1 MYLTL
6 TVGVWDCRSTNNLYT
21 NLIFTF
27 QGLWG
32 CGTAGALNKIIIIK
46 IMMMMM
52 IIIIILFIT
61 CGTAGALNK
70 ITIITKIQ
78 VFSIIKLD
86 CGTSGAVFQVR
97 HIVVRVFCNQSSKQS
112 GY

>member
-1 MYLTL
+1 M
-6 TVGVWDCRSTNNLYT
+6 GVWDCGSTNNLYT

-27 QGLWG
+27 QGLRG
-32 CGTAGALNKIIIIK
+32 CGTAGALSKIIIK

-52 IIIIILFIT
+52 IIIIVLFIN

-86 CGTSGAVFQVR
+86 CGT
-97 HIVVRVFCNQSSKQS
+97 
-112 GY
+112 

>member
-6 TVGVWDCRSTNNLYT
+6 TVGVWDCGSTNNLYT

-27 QGLWG
+27 QGLRG

-52 IIIIILFIT
+52 MIILFIT
-61 CGTAGALNK
+61 YGTAGALNK
-70 ITIITKIQ
+70 ITIITNIQ

-97 HIVVRVFCNQSSKQS
+97 HIVVRVFCNHSSKQS